1 MKSPLRKRLP
11 RELKS
16 EFGKY
21 LVVFIMMAITIGF
34 VSGFLVADGSMLR
47 AYDDSFQKYNI
58 EDGYFQTKKKLT
70 PAQKE
75 DIEKSD
81 VKVYENFYIEQKLT
95 NGSTIRF
102 FKNRKEVDKVCLM
115 KGKMPKKSG
124 EIAVDRMYADNN
136 ELKVGDTVKSRKKT
150 FRITGLVALSDYSA
164 LFQNNNDTMF
174 DAVKFGVAIVTDKDF
189 EALNQVKVQYNYA
202 WIYDKKPA
210 TEKKE
215 KKMAE
220 DLMEDMADVVTIES
234 FVPQYQNQSIH
245 FTGDDMG
252 SDRAMIV
259 MLLYIVMAIL
269 AFVFGITISNTIRK
283 EAGVIGTL
291 RASGYTRRELILHYM
306 ALPVVITLIGALV
319 GNILGYT
326 VLKQVCAGMY
336 YGSYSLPTYVTI
348 WNAEAFWMTT
358 VVPVIIML
366 TINYGILYYKLRL
379 SPLKF
384 IRRDLSSR
392 KQKRAVH
399 LSTKLGIFRRFRLRV
414 IFQNISN
421 YMVLFVGI
429 LFANLLLFFGLL
441 LPSVLDHYQEEILK
455 NMIAPYQYVL
465 NVPEEPDE
473 DEKYTVMGMLQK
485 FLIPSLKTNE
495 KSAEKFCLNSMKNVL
510 PDQEGETIT
519 VYGISEDSAY
529 VKAELPEDGV
539 LISDGYA
546 EKYKV
551 KTGDTIVLKEA
562 YGSETYEFI
571 VQGIYDYPASLTVFM
586 PISSYR
592 KTFGEKEDYFNGYF
606 SREKI
611 TDLDENLIATTITED
626 DLTKVSR
633 QLDVS
638 MGEMFQLINIFAVV
652 LFALLIYLLTKLIIE
667 KNANAISMVKILGY
681 ENREI
686 NSLYLTS
693 TTWVV
698 ILSILLSLLLSTW
711 TIYGIY
717 GYLMSSF
724 SGWLTLYLKPAVY
737 PEMFA
742 MGMGAYVLVALL
754 QFRRIKKIPMDV
766 ALKNVE

>member
-21 LVVFIMMAITIGF
+21 LVVFIMMAITIAF
-34 VSGFLVADGSMLR
+34 VSGFLVADGSMIR

-58 EDGYFQTKKKLT
+58 EDGYFRTKKKLT
-70 PAQKE
+70 TTQKE

-81 VKVYENFYIEQKLT
+81 VKIYENFYIEQKLT
-95 NGSTIRF
+95 NGSTVRF
-102 FKNRKEVDKVCLM
+102 FKNRKDVDKVCLM
-115 KGKMPKKSG
+115 KGRMPEKSG
-124 EIAVDRMYADNN
+124 EIAVDRMYAENN
-136 ELKVGDTVKSRKKT
+136 SLEIGDWVKSGKRA

-174 DAVKFGVAIVTDKDF
+174 DSVKFGVAIVTDKDF
-189 EALNQVKVQYNYA
+189 EALNQVKLQYNYA
-202 WIYDKKPA
+202 WVYDKKPE

-220 DLMEDMADVVTIES
+220 DLMEDMTGVVTLES
-234 FVPQYQNQSIH
+234 FVPQFQNQSIC

-252 SDRAMIV
+252 SDRAMMV

-291 RASGYTRRELILHYM
+291 RASGYTRRELIIHYM
-306 ALPVVITLIGALV
+306 SLPVVITLIGALV

-326 VLKQVCAGMY
+326 LLKQVCAGMY

-366 TINYGILYYKLRL
+366 TINSGILYYKLRL

-441 LPSVLDHYQEEILK
+441 LPSVLDHYQEEIQG
-455 NMIAPYQYVL
+455 NMLAKYQYILEVPTEAMSGSKLESLLALMQYSNGTETENKTAEKFSAYTL
-465 NVPEEPDE
+465 NTIPGQAKSEEVMLYGVEPDSRYIKADLGKGVYVSAAYADKYQVE
-473 DEKYTVMGMLQK
+473 PGDKITLKEKYERKRYTFKVDGIYNYSGAVSVFMSRDKLNRTFDLGNDYYAGYFSNTKIRDIDEKYIGTVIDL
-485 FLIPSLKTNE
+485 
-495 KSAEKFCLNSMKNVL
+495 
-510 PDQEGETIT
+510 
-519 VYGISEDSAY
+519 
-529 VKAELPEDGV
+529 
-539 LISDGYA
+539 
-546 EKYKV
+546 
-551 KTGDTIVLKEA
+551 EA
-562 YGSETYEFI
+562 
-571 VQGIYDYPASLTVFM
+571 
-586 PISSYR
+586 
-592 KTFGEKEDYFNGYF
+592 
-606 SREKI
+606 
-611 TDLDENLIATTITED
+611 
-626 DLTKVSR
+626 LTKVSR

-638 MGEMFQLINIFAVV
+638 MGNMMGLVNGFAVMIYMIV
-652 LFALLIYLLTKLIIE
+652 IYLLSKIIIE
-667 KNANAISMVKILGY
+667 KNAQSISMTKILGY
-681 ENREI
+681 TNGEI
-686 NSLYLTS
+686 SRLYIMS
-693 TTWVV
+693 TMLVV
-698 ILSILLSLLLSTW
+698 IIELLISLP
-711 TIYGIY
+711 IEKAVMNVIFRAMM
-717 GYLMSSF
+717 MSSMT
-724 SGWLTLYLKPAVY
+724 GWITLWIDPKIYV
-737 PEMFA
+737 EMFLI
-742 MGMGAYVLVALL
+742 GFVTYGGVALL
-754 QFRRIKKIPMDV
+754 EYRKIRKVPMDE

>member
-16 EFGKY
+16 EFEKY

-336 YGSYSLPTYVTI
+336 YGSYSLPTYVTV

-366 TINYGILYYKLRL
+366 VINYGILHYKLRL

-414 IFQNISN
+414 IFQNIS
-421 YMVLFVGI
+421 YMLEVPTDAISGSKLESLLSLMQYSNGTKTDNKTAEKFSAYALNTIPGEAKSEEVVLYGVEPDSKYIKADLGDGVYISTAYADKYQVEPGDKITLKEKYERKRYTFKVKGVYDYSGAI
-429 LFANLLLFFGLL
+429 SVFMSRDKLNETFDLGSDYYAGYFANTKIK
-441 LPSVLDHYQEEILK
+441 DI
-455 NMIAPYQYVL
+455 
-465 NVPEEPDE
+465 
-473 DEKYTVMGMLQK
+473 DEKYIGSVVDL
-485 FLIPSLKTNE
+485 
-495 KSAEKFCLNSMKNVL
+495 
-510 PDQEGETIT
+510 
-519 VYGISEDSAY
+519 
-529 VKAELPEDGV
+529 
-539 LISDGYA
+539 
-546 EKYKV
+546 
-551 KTGDTIVLKEA
+551 EA
-562 YGSETYEFI
+562 
-571 VQGIYDYPASLTVFM
+571 
-586 PISSYR
+586 
-592 KTFGEKEDYFNGYF
+592 
-606 SREKI
+606 
-611 TDLDENLIATTITED
+611 
-626 DLTKVSR
+626 LTKVSR

-638 MGEMFQLINIFAVV
+638 MGNMMGLVNGFAIMIYMIV
-652 LFALLIYLLTKLIIE
+652 IYLLSKIIIE
-667 KNANAISMVKILGY
+667 KNAQSISMTKILGY
-681 ENREI
+681 TNGEI
-686 NSLYLTS
+686 SRLYIMS
-693 TTWVV
+693 TMVVVV
-698 ILSILLSLLLSTW
+698 IELLLSLPIEKTVMNV
-711 TIYGIY
+711 IFRAMM
-717 GYLMSSF
+717 MSSMT
-724 SGWLTLYLKPAVY
+724 GWITLWIDPKIYV
-737 PEMFA
+737 EMFLI
-742 MGMGAYVLVALL
+742 GFVTYGGVALL
-754 QFRRIKKIPMDV
+754 EYRKIRKVPMDE